1 MPVNQT
7 DESNAARIVRGIV
20 AGAVAGAAA
29 SFAMDRFQAAWT
41 ALQSSDD
48 DAEDSD
54 ASQPATVKAA
64 DALATAV
71 TGRSIPAADKPL
83 AGQAIHYAL
92 GIGLGVAYAIAAEFR
107 PAVTAGY
114 GTGFGLGTATLL
126 DEAAVPALGLGDAPW
141 KSDVGT
147 TLYGLASHLVFGAA
161 TEAVRRPL
169 RATLVA

>member
-1 MPVNQT
+1 MNQT
-7 DESNAARIVRGIV
+7 DDSNAARIARGIV

-41 ALQSSDD
+41 ALQSSDPAAD
-48 DAEDSD
+48 DSD

-64 DALATAV
+64 DALATAA
-71 TGRSIPAADKPL
+71 TGHAIPDADKPL
-83 AGQAIHYAL
+83 AGQAVHYAL

-126 DEAAVPALGLGDAPW
+126 DDAAVPALGLGDAPW